1 VDVLSLA
8 TRMAKKR
15 SEKERQDHPTG
26 PLEWV
31 DDDWKARLRAA
42 MNDRGMDQ
50 KQLSGKIDISE
61 GALSNLFK
69 PGPKQIRY
77 KARVHKLFGWV
88 DAKKTD
94 DGLRRVQENWPDI
107 PEGVRDAILKL
118 VDSTVVKP

>member
-1 VDVLSLA
+1 
-8 TRMAKKR
+8 MAKKR
-15 SEKERQDHPTG
+15 SAKERQDHPKG

-31 DDDWKARLRAA
+31 DDDWKARVRAE
-42 MNDRGMDQ
+42 MNERAMDQ
-50 KQLSGKIDISE
+50 KQFAKKLDISE
-61 GALSNLFK
+61 GAISNLFK

-77 KARVHKLFGWV
+77 KGDVHRLFGWS

-94 DGLRRVQENWPDI
+94 DGLRRVTENWSDI